1 MTRDHRS
8 NPAASSLRVLARREF
23 ASFFVGNL
31 LSNSGTW
38 FQSIAQSLFV
48 FRITGSSFTVGV
60 VNFAQFA
67 GVLFL
72 APWTGPAADRFDRKR
87 LLITTQLGLSAVAV
101 VLAWE
106 LSIARGTVWI
116 AV

>member
-1 MTRDHRS
+1 MTREHRS
-8 NPAASSLRVLARREF
+8 NSVSSSLRVLARREF
-23 ASFFVGNL
+23 ASVFVGTF
-31 LSNSGTW
+31 LSNAGTW

-48 FRITGSSFTVGV
+48 FRITRSSFTVGV

-87 LLITTQLGLSAVAV
+87 RLIATQLGLSAVTV
-101 VLAWE
+101 VLA
-106 LSIARGTVWI
+106 
-116 AV
+116 